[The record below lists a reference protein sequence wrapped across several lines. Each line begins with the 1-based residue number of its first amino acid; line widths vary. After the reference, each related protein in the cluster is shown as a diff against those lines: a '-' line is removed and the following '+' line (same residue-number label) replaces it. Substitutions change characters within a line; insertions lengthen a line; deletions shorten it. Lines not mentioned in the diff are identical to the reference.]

1 MTIGDLCEFKTNFP
15 DADFWLVKKG
25 SRNEIG
31 KPVKTF
37 SPENIGVKV
46 IRTDVLL
53 PEYLYYV
60 FMNIQNQGV
69 FDMLA
74 DVNDGVKRIISID
87 KLKRLPIGN
96 Q

>member
-25 SRNEIG
+25 NKDEIG
-31 KPVKTF
+31 TPVKTF

-46 IRTDVLL
+46 IRTDIFL
-53 PEYLYYV
+53 PNYLYYV

-69 FDMLA
+69 FDMLS
-74 DVNDGVKRIISID
+74 DVNDSGKRIISIE
-87 KLKRLPIGN
+87 KLKKMPIGN
-96 Q
+96 

>member
-25 SRNEIG
+25 NKNEIG
-31 KPVKTF
+31 VPVKTF

-46 IRTDVLL
+46 IRTDIFL
-53 PEYLYYV
+53 PNYLYYV

-69 FDMLA
+69 FDMLS
-74 DVNDGVKRIISID
+74 DVNDSGKRIISIE
-87 KLKRLPIGN
+87 KLKKMPIGN
-96 Q
+96 

>member
-69 FDMLA
+69 FYMLA
-74 DVNDGVKRIISID
+74 DVNDGGKRIISID
-87 KLKRLPIGN
+87 KLKQLPIGN

>member
-15 DADFWLVKKG
+15 EADFWLVKKG

-74 DVNDGVKRIISID
+74 DVNDGGKRIISID
-87 KLKRLPIGN
+87 KLKQLPIGN

>member
-25 SRNEIG
+25 NKDEIG
-31 KPVKTF
+31 TPVKTF

-46 IRTDVLL
+46 IRTDVLV
-53 PEYLYYV
+53 PDYLYYV

-69 FDMLA
+69 FDMLS
-74 DVNDGVKRIISID
+74 DVNDGGNRVISIN
-87 KLKRLPIGN
+87 KLKQIPIGN

>member
-25 SRNEIG
+25 NKDEIG
-31 KPVKTF
+31 TPVKTF

-53 PEYLYYV
+53 PQYLYYV

-69 FDMLA
+69 FDMLS
-74 DVNDGVKRIISID
+74 DVNDSGKRIISIE
-87 KLKRLPIGN
+87 KLKKIPIGN
-96 Q
+96 

>member
-25 SRNEIG
+25 SRSEIG
-31 KPVKTF
+31 MPVKTF

-53 PEYLYYV
+53 PQYLYYV
-60 FMNIQNQGV
+60 FMNLKNQGV
-69 FDMLA
+69 FEMLA
-74 DVNDGVKRIISID
+74 DVNILNK
-87 KLKRLPIGN
+87 
-96 Q
+96 

>member
-25 SRNEIG
+25 NKDEIG
-31 KPVKTF
+31 TPVKTF

-46 IRTDVLL
+46 IRTDIFS
-53 PEYLYYV
+53 PQYLYYV

-69 FDMLA
+69 FDTLA
-74 DVNDGVKRIISID
+74 FTYIGGKRVISID
-87 KLKRLPIGN
+87 KLKKIPIGN

>member
-25 SRNEIG
+25 NKDEIG
-31 KPVKTF
+31 TPVKTF

-46 IRTDVLL
+46 IRTDIFL
-53 PEYLYYV
+53 PQYLYYV

-74 DVNDGVKRIISID
+74 DVNDDGKRVISID
-87 KLKRLPIGN
+87 KLKKIPIGN

>member
-25 SRNEIG
+25 NKDEIG
-31 KPVKTF
+31 TPVKTF

-46 IRTDVLL
+46 IRTDIFL
-53 PEYLYYV
+53 PNYLYYV

-69 FDMLA
+69 FDMLS
-74 DVNDGVKRIISID
+74 DVNDSGKRVISIN
-87 KLKRLPIGN
+87 KLKQIPIGN